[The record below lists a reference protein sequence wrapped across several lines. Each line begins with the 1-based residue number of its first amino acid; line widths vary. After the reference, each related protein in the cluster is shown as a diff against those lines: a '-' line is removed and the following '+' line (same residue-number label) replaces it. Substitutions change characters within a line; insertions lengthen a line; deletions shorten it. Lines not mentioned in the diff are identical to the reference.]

1 MTKIN
6 ASKTGA
12 ARKAALAMLVDQEAE
27 LIATIERFKIEA
39 SKENRE
45 KNIQYLLEK
54 VSFNIYHF
62 ED

>member
-1 MTKIN
+1 MAKIN

-54 VSFNIYHF
+54 VHIFYIQNF
-62 ED
+62 F